1 MSLFAD
7 WRDCSRFRS
16 RASEWQ
22 HIVFY
27 AETGQDWHHFAPLI
41 AELTGPLDRSVCY
54 VTSDPD
60 DTAFARAGVKLS
72 CHHVPAGWARTLAF
86 KTLQADV
93 CVLTMMD
100 LDNFELGRSAHP
112 VHYVYVFHSL
122 GSTHMV
128 DFANSYDHY
137 DTILCGGPHQQRE
150 IQAREVQAGL
160 VPKRLLPHGSARLES
175 LIEAAREVAERP
187 VGTPPTLLVAPTW
200 GPTSLFS
207 SCGPELIQGLLDAGF
222 RVIARPH
229 YETVR
234 QAPQVVEALR
244 ARFAGHPRFE
254 YIDQM
259 RDLDTLLRSDLL
271 VTDWSAVAVEY
282 ALGLTR
288 PVLFVDVPARVRN
301 PHYRE
306 LGLEPLEIS
315 LRTRVGDVLP
325 LDALHEAPLRIAKL
339 LSDRSGFAERMTAL
353 RSELVFNVGTSA
365 RVGARHIARIA
376 DDQARQR
383 WAQSRR
389 A

>member
-22 HIVFY
+22 QIVFY
-27 AETGQDWHHFAPLI
+27 AESGQDWHHFAPLI

-54 VTSDPD
+54 LTSDPD
-60 DTAFARAGVKLS
+60 DVAFAHASVRLS
-72 CHHVPAGWARTLAF
+72 CHHVPAGWACTLAF

-100 LDNFELGRSAHP
+100 LGNFELGRSAHP

-128 DFANSYDHY
+128 DFADSYDHY
-137 DTILCGGPHQQRE
+137 DTIMCAGPHQQRE
-150 IQAREVQAGL
+150 IRQREALAGL
-160 VPKRLLPHGSARLES
+160 APKRLLPHGSARLEA
-175 LIEAAREVAERP
+175 LIEAGRGLEERP
-187 VGTPPTLLVAPTW
+187 LGTPPTLLVAPTW
-200 GPTSLFS
+200 GPTSLFAR
-207 SCGPELIQGLLDAGF
+207 CGPELVHGLLDAGF

-234 QAPQVVEALR
+234 QAPEVVASLH
-244 ARFAGHPRFE
+244 ARCAGHPRFE
-254 YIDQM
+254 YVDQM
-259 RDLDTLLRSDLL
+259 SDLDTLLRSDLL
-271 VTDWSAVAVEY
+271 VSDWSAVAVEY
-282 ALGLTR
+282 ALALGR

-306 LGLEPLEIS
+306 LGLEPLEIA

-325 LDALHEAPLRIAKL
+325 LDALHEAPARIEKL
-339 LSDRSGFAERMTAL
+339 LADRSGFAERMIGL
-353 RSELVFNVGTSA
+353 RSELVFNLGASA

-376 DDQARQR
+376 DEQARQR

-389 A
+389 V